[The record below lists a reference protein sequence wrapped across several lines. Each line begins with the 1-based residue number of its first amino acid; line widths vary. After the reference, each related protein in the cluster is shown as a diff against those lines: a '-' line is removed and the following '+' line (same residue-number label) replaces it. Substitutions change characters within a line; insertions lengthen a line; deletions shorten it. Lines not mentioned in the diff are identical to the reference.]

1 MHQSA
6 FGISI
11 KKENIKDAIQ
21 IINDKL
27 KEVDATKIYIVDF
40 VINAD
45 DLDVSF
51 IRDINN
57 LKSYYG
63 QGFKEPFVCVKNIE
77 FNSDDVIVMGKDKNS
92 WKVIINDDIAIIKF
106 KCKEDDKILSIKSN
120 KDVKIDIIGKCNISE
135 YKGIL
140 TPQLIICDYQLN

>member
-6 FGISI
+6 FGIGI
-11 KKENIKDAIQ
+11 KKEYIKDAIQ
-21 IINDKL
+21 VINNKL
-27 KEVDATKIYIVDF
+27 KDIDATKTYTVDF
-40 VINAD
+40 VINAN

-63 QGFKEPFVCVKNIE
+63 QGFTEPFVYVKNIE

-92 WKVIINDDIAIIKF
+92 WKVIVNDDIAIIKF
-106 KCKEDDKILSIKSN
+106 KCKEDDKILNIENDKN
-120 KDVKIDIIGKCNISE
+120 VKMNIIGKCSISE

-140 TPQLIICDYQLN
+140 TPQIIISDYQLN